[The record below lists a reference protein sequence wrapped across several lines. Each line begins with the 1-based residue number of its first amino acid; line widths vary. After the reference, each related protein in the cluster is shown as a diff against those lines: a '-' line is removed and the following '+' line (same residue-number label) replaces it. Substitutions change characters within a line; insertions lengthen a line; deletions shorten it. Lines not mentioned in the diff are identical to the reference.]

1 VRFPGTS
8 IRLRLTAL
16 YALLFGASAA
26 VLMTLSYWLV
36 ARHLHRTLPDDLAHD
51 ALSQLGLQYV
61 LAFVGT
67 LLVAVALG
75 WAVAGRALEPIK
87 RITRAARRVSQE
99 SLDER
104 IALSGPQDE
113 LQELARTFDAMLD
126 RLEQSFDAQRRFI
139 ANASHEL
146 RSPLTVIRSE
156 AEVALANPNPDPQ
169 ELRQVAE
176 VVVEA
181 TKRTEALLDGL
192 MVLARSQQGTLR
204 REPLDLRQVARSAA
218 ESVSREAR
226 ERSVTV
232 ALDLE
237 PAPVEGDRRLLERV
251 IANLLENGVRY
262 NRPGGSVSLE
272 TATRNGSSLIRV
284 ENGGPLV
291 DPGAAGR
298 LAEPFQR
305 LERNAD
311 GRGAGL
317 GLSIVRTVSEAHG
330 GQLAITPRGEGGLV
344 VEVSLPRP

>member
-1 VRFPGTS
+1 
-8 IRLRLTAL
+8 
-16 YALLFGASAA
+16 
-26 VLMTLSYWLV
+26 
-36 ARHLHRTLPDDLAHD
+36 
-51 ALSQLGLQYV
+51 
-61 LAFVGT
+61 
-67 LLVAVALG
+67 
-75 WAVAGRALEPIK
+75 
-87 RITRAARRVSQE
+87 
-99 SLDER
+99 
-104 IALSGPQDE
+104 
-113 LQELARTFDAMLD
+113 
-126 RLEQSFDAQRRFI
+126 
-139 ANASHEL
+139 
-146 RSPLTVIRSE
+146 
-156 AEVALANPNPDPQ
+156 
-169 ELRQVAE
+169 
-176 VVVEA
+176 
-181 TKRTEALLDGL
+181 

-204 REPLDLRQVARSAA
+204 REPLDLRQVARTAA

-232 ALDLE
+232 ALELE

-291 DPGAAGR
+291 DPAAAGR

-305 LERNAD
+305 LGRNAD

-330 GQLAITPRGEGGLV
+330 GQLAIRPRGEGGLV